1 MLSLMCET
9 ILDIKLC
16 DNNQNII
23 TFYLFYSTLILPKCY
38 PPYTIYLHM
47 ADNRLYFIWWVA
59 NKTSAQSSAVS
70 SGCRG
75 GTWALTP
82 HHLTSFR
89 ACLGD
94 MNKNQA
100 QAWRAEASFPPPMS
114 VINLIRNKKN
124 TTFSPIAILYLSS
137 TLIVAKLKCINSNL
151 LSCLKLVCQDSHIQS
166 SNHCTR
172 M

>member
-1 MLSLMCET
+1 MTKDRKLRDSVAEIMLSPMCET

-23 TFYLFYSTLILPKCY
+23 TFYLFYSTPILPKCY
-38 PPYTIYLHM
+38 PPYTLYLHM

-82 HHLTSFR
+82 HPLPPPPVP
-89 ACLGD
+89 
-94 MNKNQA
+94 
-100 QAWRAEASFPPPMS
+100 SFPLAHG
-114 VINLIRNKKN
+114 VFLQ
-124 TTFSPIAILYLSS
+124 L
-137 TLIVAKLKCINSNL
+137 
-151 LSCLKLVCQDSHIQS
+151 
-166 SNHCTR
+166 
-172 M
+172 